1 MSQAE
6 KWKIKKSLC
15 VLSVHKKVVK
25 SFELMVKYFYDNIH
39 ILSTLNEDGILYPF
53 IEHALYTTI
62 DLTLYTSDA
71 PLILPPFDII
81 KIY

>member
-25 SFELMVKYFYDNIH
+25 SFEL
-39 ILSTLNEDGILYPF
+39 L
-53 IEHALYTTI
+53 I
-62 DLTLYTSDA
+62 D
-71 PLILPPFDII
+71 DII
-81 KIY
+81 IIYI